1 MKYINNKKYLLNILI
16 FFVILLF
23 LLLIFYKFFY
33 KFFYNKFFYICD
45 RRFNKNKLRLVQY
58 NVEYLFLDYSNI
70 KKCPGQGCKWKSQK
84 DMLMHLEF
92 ISNIIKK
99 LNPDIINLCEIKNY
113 NSIYGILNFINNF
126 YNNSYK
132 GYFVE
137 NKENLEG
144 LNIGLITKIDPVC
157 LYRTDL
163 KSIYPIKNSNCN
175 FKDKNTN
182 TDLKK
187 HYIAEFYINNINII
201 LIGVHLKAFF
211 NEETCAKK
219 EAQSLIIH
227 NIILNYKNNI
237 NYKDKNYEFI
247 VIGDFNDFDNDTL
260 DVNNNKSNSLVFD
273 ILEKECKLYNLD
285 VKIKKKN
292 RYSEKYDDPNDN
304 SNDFK
309 FSLLDYCLVSHNLI
323 NKVSDIFVYKD
334 FNIWD
339 KYNSDHLPLVIDF
352 KF

>member
-1 MKYINNKKYLLNILI
+1 MKYINNKKYLLNIII
-16 FFVILLF
+16 FFVIFLF

-33 KFFYNKFFYICD
+33 YKFFYIRD
-45 RRFNKNKLRLVQY
+45 RRVNRKKLRLVQY
-58 NVEYLFLDYSNI
+58 NVEWLFLDKLY
-70 KKCPGQGCKWKSQK
+70 KGKCPGKKCRWKSEK

-92 ISNIIKK
+92 VSTIIKK

-113 NSIYGILNFINNF
+113 TSINGILNYINNF

-132 GYFVE
+132 GYFVK
-137 NKENLEG
+137 NKDNLEG
-144 LNIGLITKIDPVC
+144 QNVGLITKIDPIY
-157 LYRTDL
+157 LYRSNL
-163 KSIYPIKNSNCN
+163 KLKYPIKNSKCN
-175 FKDKNTN
+175 FKDKNTD
-182 TDLKK
+182 TDLEKN
-187 HYIAEFYINNINII
+187 YIAEFYINNINIV
-201 LIGVHLKAFF
+201 LIGIHLKAFF
-211 NEETCAKK
+211 NEESCSKK
-219 EAQSLIIH
+219 EAQALIIH
-227 NIILNYKNNI
+227 NIILNYKNDI

-260 DVNNNKSNSLVFD
+260 DINNNKSNSLVFD
-273 ILEKECKLYNLD
+273 ILEKECKLYNLN